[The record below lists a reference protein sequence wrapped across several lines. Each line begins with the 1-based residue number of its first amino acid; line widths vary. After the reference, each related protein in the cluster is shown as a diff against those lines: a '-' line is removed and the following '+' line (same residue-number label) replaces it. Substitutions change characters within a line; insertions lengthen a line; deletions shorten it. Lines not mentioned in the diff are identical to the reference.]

1 MENNQLTTAEA
12 RAHMAQGPQYRVRD
26 KDAAK
31 YAMRDGTLFRRFR
44 DGWDGISDACFDDA
58 AHFTPYTKVSKRELR
73 YEAATAR
80 NLASMAQGLMEAHR
94 ERAERA
100 EARAEQRREQE
111 RDDFEAVRAQLDAG
125 LDVDQCVS
133 AGERSGVLRMYSDGW
148 SAQLLRSGITTW
160 MTAPSE
166 GAPGNV
172 RCKALIR
179 AWVLDGELPEGA
191 EVAR

>member
-1 MENNQLTTAEA
+1 MDDEELKLLLGMQFEGLE
-12 RAHMAQGPQYRVRD
+12 
-26 KDAAK
+26 DAAK

-100 EARAEQRREQE
+100 EARAKELEAYASSLVAQRNDYCAQ
-111 RDDFEAVRAQLDAG
+111 RDACARQKASSPWLASSIDDSMPSQSHPG
-125 LDVDQCVS
+125 
-133 AGERSGVLRMYSDGW
+133 
-148 SAQLLRSGITTW
+148 SAQNSVSVCSMMKLRS
-160 MTAPSE
+160 A
-166 GAPGNV
+166 
-172 RCKALIR
+172 IR
-179 AWVLDGELPEGA
+179 LVWF
-191 EVAR
+191 R